1 MPVKFL
7 PAKLLPANL
16 LIGLILFTSVPFSH
30 AQDSELPLDLIELL
44 GELDDDAL
52 DAALLEIEIKK
63 NSKVNQPNEVKNEK

>member
-44 GELDDDAL
+44 GELDDDDAL

-63 NSKVNQPNEVKNEK
+63 NSKVNQPNEVKK

>member
-1 MPVKFL
+1 M

-44 GELDDDAL
+44 GELDDDDAL

-63 NSKVNQPNEVKNEK
+63 NSKVNRPNEVKNEK